1 MARENELNE
10 PMSIADLLRALRAR
24 RLSMWLAGGATFTF
38 VVAFVLL
45 VPPRYRS
52 EALLRVASKGPD
64 AGLLG
69 SLDEASGLSAL
80 GLGRD
85 DVETEIGVLDSRR
98 MQDAAI
104 DSLGLEVTVTKPRS
118 GRTGVIEARSTGEST
133 LDGTIRL
140 TRTGGNAWSV
150 AATWH
155 GDSAH
160 IPAGATTG
168 QPVHVGPLDITVV
181 AADTITAIELRLL
194 PRFKVLERFADRL
207 QVRRRSPGAKLIEVR
222 FEDRDR
228 RLTAQVVGVIVGAY
242 LDYAHGLEMGDARKT
257 IVELRHSADS
267 VAGALRA
274 ADERLRDYETEA
286 KLIVPTEQATLEV
299 RRVAV
304 LRTQLDQV
312 ELERDA
318 LTRLLALV
326 DERSRGGR
334 DAGAYRE
341 LATFPTLISNRG
353 IQDLLAALMA
363 LETERSKL
371 GVRRTEDNADF
382 RALTDRIAQL
392 ERELRRVGA
401 QYQENLG
408 QQFTETSRALAHLT
422 EGLGAL
428 PAAEMR
434 YVQLVRERTLLG
446 ETWVT
451 IRKSL
456 KQAELQDVLRLER
469 VRLVDAPSVP
479 QAGDKVFPRPVA
491 YTVLGLV
498 LAVLVAFATGLAGV
512 LWDGSLAPM
521 TAARKTAVSSEP

>member
-1 MARENELNE
+1 VAEEKELTE
-10 PMSIADLLRALRAR
+10 SMTVAELFRALRAH
-24 RLSMWLAGGATFTF
+24 RLSMWLAGGTTFAI

-52 EALLRVASKGPD
+52 EALLRVESKSPD

-69 SLDEASGLSAL
+69 SLDEVSGLSAL

-85 DVETEIGVLDSRR
+85 EVETEIGVLGSRR
-98 MQDAAI
+98 MRDAAI
-104 DSLGLEVTVTKPRS
+104 DSLGLEVVVTNPHSGRS
-118 GRTGVIEARSTGEST
+118 GVIRARSAGEST

-140 TRTGGNAWSV
+140 ARTGANVWSV
-150 AATWH
+150 AASWK

-160 IPAGATTG
+160 IAATATTG
-168 QPVHVGPLDITVV
+168 QPLRVGPLDITVI
-181 AADTITAIELRLL
+181 AADTIKTIELRLL
-194 PRFKVLERFADRL
+194 PRFKVHEQFDDRL

-222 FEDRDR
+222 YEDRDR
-228 RLTAQVVGVIVGAY
+228 QLTAQVVGVLVGAY
-242 LDYAHGLEMGDARKT
+242 LDYAHLVEMGDARKT
-257 IVELRHSADS
+257 ILELRHSADS

-286 KLIVPTEQATLEV
+286 KLIAPTEQATLEV

-334 DAGAYRE
+334 DAGAYRD

-353 IQDLLAALMA
+353 IQDLLGALMQ
-363 LETERSKL
+363 LETDRAKL
-371 GVRRTEDNADF
+371 GVRRTDENADY
-382 RALTDRIAQL
+382 RALTERIAQL

-408 QQFTETSRALAHLT
+408 QQFTETSRALSRLT

-456 KQAELQDVLRLER
+456 KQAELQDALRLER
-469 VRLVDAPSVP
+469 VRLVDAASVP
-479 QAGDKVFPRPVA
+479 QARDKVFPRPIV

-498 LAVLVAFATGLAGV
+498 LAILVAFATGLA
-512 LWDGSLAPM
+512 
-521 TAARKTAVSSEP
+521 AVIWRGPGRERSQPPAVT